1 VHAVLSFGKNN
12 VIFPRMNFRR
22 KKISMKEQLE
32 EAIKE
37 IGGEPLRGSGFEPET
52 PEEGFSEIP
61 LLRTSQAP
69 RPGRISIRNEPKVL
83 GRHADS
89 SN

>member
-1 VHAVLSFGKNN
+1 LSFGKNN
-12 VIFPRMNFRR
+12 VTFPRMNSRR
-22 KKISMKEQLE
+22 NKISMKEQLE

-37 IGGEPLRGSGFEPET
+37 IRGEPLRSSGFEPET

-69 RPGRISIRNEPKVL
+69 RPSRILIRNEPKIL
-83 GRHADS
+83 GPRADKS
-89 SN
+89 

>member
-1 VHAVLSFGKNN
+1 LSFAKDN
-12 VIFPRMNFRR
+12 VIFPRMNYRR

-37 IGGEPLRGSGFEPET
+37 IGSEPLRGSGFEPET

-61 LLRTSQAP
+61 LLRASQALGP
-69 RPGRISIRNEPKVL
+69 SRILIRNEPQVL
-83 GRHADS
+83 DPRADS
-89 SN
+89 SK

>member
-1 VHAVLSFGKNN
+1 
-12 VIFPRMNFRR
+12 
-22 KKISMKEQLE
+22 MKEELE

-52 PEEGFSEIP
+52 PEEVFSEIP

-69 RPGRISIRNEPKVL
+69 TQV
-83 GRHADS
+83 AF
-89 SN
+89 

>member
-1 VHAVLSFGKNN
+1 LSFGKDN
-12 VIFPRMNFRR
+12 VTFPRMNYRR

-37 IGGEPLRGSGFEPET
+37 IDGEPLRGSGFEPEA
-52 PEEGFSEIP
+52 PEERFSEIP
-61 LLRTSQAP
+61 LLRASQAP
-69 RPGRISIRNEPKVL
+69 RPSRILIRNEPKAL
-83 GRHADS
+83 GPRADS